1 MSAENEKLCPDFF
14 AENLPSRM
22 RQVKETKFPVNRIS
36 KLFILYW
43 MPVLVYCLLIYVQ
56 SEFPSPFRLP
66 KSLPQGDKL
75 LHFAGY
81 ALLGFL
87 FFRAFHA
94 SLPRKSTVFIVCI
107 SILASAVYGAA
118 DEFHQS
124 FVRYRTSD
132 IMDFMA
138 DMMGAVTGVWAYC
151 LAFAGGIPAE
161 HEIAD

>member
-1 MSAENEKLCPDFF
+1 MN
-14 AENLPSRM
+14 RM
-22 RQVKETKFPVNRIS
+22 S

-43 MPVLVYCLLIYVQ
+43 MPVFVYCLLIYVQ
-56 SEFPSPFRLP
+56 SAFPSPFRLP

-81 ALLGFL
+81 AVLGIL
-87 FFRAFHA
+87 FFRAFSA
-94 SLPRKSTVFIVCI
+94 SLPGKSRGFIVCI
-107 SILASAVYGAA
+107 SILVSGIYGAT

-132 IMDFMA
+132 IMDFLA

-151 LAFAGGIPAE
+151 LAFAGGILAE